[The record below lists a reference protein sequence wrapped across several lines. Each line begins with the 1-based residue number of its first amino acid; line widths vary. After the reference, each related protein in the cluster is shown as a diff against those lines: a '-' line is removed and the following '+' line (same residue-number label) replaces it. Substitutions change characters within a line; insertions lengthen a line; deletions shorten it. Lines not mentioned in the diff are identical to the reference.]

1 MELVGLHQNAGTHV
15 MNGIPQLHLAFLLM
29 LCFFL
34 VFTYQYLGILPAVLG
49 AIALCAL
56 FVGRLATAVTLFV
69 GIVWFSMYWI
79 GIAVDPSSLAFVA
92 AGGSAYLL
100 AGNQRLT
107 YRLDNFGQG
116 AVYAGWMGS
125 LLWLM
130 NLAIDFNAIT
140 SVVGADIAVMLSP
153 LLYGYVVQGVCE
165 MSVKM
170 LEAKV
175 DDQDDYF
182 GK

>member
-1 MELVGLHQNAGTHV
+1 
-15 MNGIPQLHLAFLLM
+15 MNGIPKLYFAFLLM
-29 LCFFL
+29 LCFCL
-34 VFTYQYLGILPAVLG
+34 VFTYQYLGILPAVLS
-49 AIALCAL
+49 AILVCAL

-69 GIVWFSMYWI
+69 GIVLFSMYRI
-79 GIAVDPSSLAFVA
+79 GIAIDLSSLAFVA

-130 NLAIDFNAIT
+130 NLAIDFNTIR
-140 SVVGADIAVMLSP
+140 SVVGADITVMLSP

-170 LEAKV
+170 LETDA

>member
-1 MELVGLHQNAGTHV
+1 
-15 MNGIPQLHLAFLLM
+15 MNGIPKLQLAFLLM
-29 LCFFL
+29 LCFCL
-34 VFTYQYLGILPAVLG
+34 VFTYQYLGILPAVLS
-49 AIALCAL
+49 AILVCAL
-56 FVGRLATAVTLFV
+56 FVGRLATAITLFV
-69 GIVWFSMYWI
+69 GVVLFSMYRI
-79 GIAVDPSSLAFVA
+79 GIAIDPSSLAFVA

-116 AVYAGWMGS
+116 AVYAGWMAS

-130 NLAIDFNAIT
+130 NLAIDFNTIT

-153 LLYGYVVQGVCE
+153 LLYGYLVQGVCE

-170 LEAKV
+170 LEADV
-175 DDQDDYF
+175 EGQDDYF

>member
-1 MELVGLHQNAGTHV
+1 
-15 MNGIPQLHLAFLLM
+15 MNGIPKLHLAFLFM
-29 LCFFL
+29 LCFCL
-34 VFTYQYLGILPAVLG
+34 VFTYQYLGVLPTALSAILV
-49 AIALCAL
+49 CAL
-56 FVGRLATAVTLFV
+56 FVGRLATAITLFV
-69 GIVWFSMYWI
+69 SVVLFSMYRI
-79 GIAVDPSSLAFVA
+79 GIAIDPSSLAFVA

-116 AVYAGWMGS
+116 AVYAGWMAS

-130 NLAIDFNAIT
+130 NLAIDFNTIT

-153 LLYGYVVQGVCE
+153 LLYGYLVQGVCE

-170 LEAKV
+170 LEADV
-175 DDQDDYF
+175 EGQDDYF

>member
-1 MELVGLHQNAGTHV
+1 
-15 MNGIPQLHLAFLLM
+15 MNGIPKLHLAFLLILC
-29 LCFFL
+29 LCFL
-34 VFTYQYLGILPAVLG
+34 FTYQYLGALATSLSAILV
-49 AIALCAL
+49 CAL
-56 FVGRLATAVTLFV
+56 FVGRLATAITLFV
-69 GIVWFSMYWI
+69 GIVLFSMYRI
-79 GIAVDPSSLAFVA
+79 GIAIDPSSLAFVV

-116 AVYAGWMGS
+116 ALYAGWMAS

-130 NLAIDFNAIT
+130 NLAIDFNTIT
-140 SVVGADIAVMLSP
+140 SIVGADIAVMLSP

-170 LEAKV
+170 LEADV
-175 DDQDDYF
+175 EDQDDYF

>member
-1 MELVGLHQNAGTHV
+1 
-15 MNGIPQLHLAFLLM
+15 MNGIPKLHFAFLLM
-29 LCFFL
+29 LCFCL

-49 AIALCAL
+49 AILVCAL
-56 FVGRLATAVTLFV
+56 FVGRLATAIALFLSV
-69 GIVWFSMYWI
+69 VLFSMYRI
-79 GIAVDPSSLAFVA
+79 GIAIEPSSLALVA
-92 AGGSAYLL
+92 VGGGAYLL

-116 AVYAGWMGS
+116 AVYAGWMAS

-130 NLAIDFNAIT
+130 NLAIDFNTIML
-140 SVVGADIAVMLSP
+140 VVGADIAVMLSP

-165 MSVKM
+165 MSVKK
-170 LEAKV
+170 LES
-175 DDQDDYF
+175 DLDEQDDYF